1 MSAEAI
7 AKELKVSSGFC
18 KNTLRQE
25 GLLATKYEKEGKETI
40 VRGVKEAKRAYDR
53 NIYAHFGYGPNKGE
67 SINRDK
73 NSYMRMKDDQHQ
85 MNAEL
90 RKDRELERC
99 IKLGKGVE
107 RLSSR
112 YLESEGK
119 ER

>member
-1 MSAEAI
+1 MH
-7 AKELKVSSGFC
+7 LKRNASKFC
-18 KNTLRQE
+18 INTLRQE
-25 GLLATKYEKEGKETI
+25 GLVATKYEKEGKETI
-40 VRGVKEAKRAYDR
+40 TRGVKEAKRAYDH
-53 NIYAHFGYGPNKGE
+53 NIYAHFGYGPNAGE
-67 SINRDK
+67 SINRDI

-90 RKDRELERC
+90 RKDRELEGF

-112 YLESEGK
+112 YLELEEK